1 MSAYCG
7 AAHYEQLYGEFVL
20 ELVRF
25 VSCVE
30 RFVYERAEVMR
41 FVQSVVDIV
50 MYCVF
55 IVVIVRAYF
64 GIDIRNFSVRIE
76 LAEEYR
82 FCEKAEAFGR
92 LRNSAAVKHQLDVE
106 LLVLIVVEVFH
117 VFSPWYLFRP
127 IVGQFMIYQIV
138 RQK

>member
-7 AAHYEQLYGEFVL
+7 AAHYEQLDGEFVL
-20 ELVRF
+20 ELIRF

-64 GIDIRNFSVRIE
+64 GIDIRNLSVRVE
-76 LAEEYR
+76 LAEKDR
-82 FCEKAEAFGR
+82 F
-92 LRNSAAVKHQLDVE
+92 
-106 LLVLIVVEVFH
+106 
-117 VFSPWYLFRP
+117 
-127 IVGQFMIYQIV
+127 
-138 RQK
+138 